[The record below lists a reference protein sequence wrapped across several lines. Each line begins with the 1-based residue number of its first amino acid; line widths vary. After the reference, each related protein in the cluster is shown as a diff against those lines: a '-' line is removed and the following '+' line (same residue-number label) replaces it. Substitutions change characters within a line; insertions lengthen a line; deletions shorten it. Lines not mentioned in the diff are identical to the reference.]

1 MQMAPRERERDGSRR
16 DASMLTEEVDDD
28 AGERE
33 VNGYSEEDRLSLHR
47 RNSIFGT

>member
-1 MQMAPRERERDGSRR
+1 
-16 DASMLTEEVDDD
+16 MLTAEVDDDD

-33 VNGYSEEDRLSLHR
+33 VNGCSEEDRLSLHR